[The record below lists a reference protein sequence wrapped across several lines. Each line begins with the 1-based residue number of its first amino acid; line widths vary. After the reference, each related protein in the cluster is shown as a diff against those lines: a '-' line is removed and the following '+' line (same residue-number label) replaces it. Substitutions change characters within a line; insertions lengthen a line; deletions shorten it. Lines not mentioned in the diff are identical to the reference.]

1 MKLKRAV
8 LPKPAQSKKQ
18 AKGKGKQAGPAVT
31 QVQGPDTMI
40 SQHAPGLGFDFSPAD
55 PNM

>member
-8 LPKPAQSKKQ
+8 LPKPSQTKKQ
-18 AKGKGKQAGPAVT
+18 AKGSKQAVQAAPQGPA
-31 QVQGPDTMI
+31 DTMI
-40 SQHAPGLGFDFSPAD
+40 SQHAPGLGMDFNPED